1 MNTSPLRHPVR
12 LLYEGAEMP
21 ITQIQKWHRKHQI
34 GKVPC
39 RSIPFGPERN
49 QNIVVFEPEQRLH
62 DTVILYFHGGGYLIG
77 TPESMDIGAFFFTER
92 GYRFISLGYRL
103 LSQAAFPAQIEDAYA
118 GYEAAVAYLQKEG
131 PLPPLVV
138 GGNSAGGQLAAIL
151 GYNQKDRCAPV
162 QGIISLA
169 GVMDQDDMLPRA
181 GHRWSPY
188 HIVEEQGL
196 PANPPKFLAI
206 HGRKDT
212 LSPYESEE
220 RFVRLLNSTAGDD
233 IAELAPLDDW
243 RMQHIALTA
252 GIFTRWNPA
261 LEILFRWLD

>member
-49 QNIVVFEPEQRLH
+49 QKIVVFEPERRLH
-62 DTVILYFHGGGYLIG
+62 DTVILYFHGGGYLVG

-118 GYEAAVAYLQKEG
+118 GYEAQSPICKRKAR
-131 PLPPLVV
+131 
-138 GGNSAGGQLAAIL
+138 S
-151 GYNQKDRCAPV
+151 R
-162 QGIISLA
+162 
-169 GVMDQDDMLPRA
+169 
-181 GHRWSPY
+181 RWSSAATPPA
-188 HIVEEQGL
+188 GSSPPFWDTTKKTAALRSRASSRL
-196 PANPPKFLAI
+196 PASWIRTTCCRGP
-206 HGRKDT
+206 D
-212 LSPYESEE
+212 
-220 RFVRLLNSTAGDD
+220 TAGRRT
-233 IAELAPLDDW
+233 ILW
-243 RMQHIALTA
+243 KNR
-252 GIFTRWNPA
+252 GCRRTRRSFWPSTGERTRCPPMSRKND
-261 LEILFRWLD
+261 LSGC